1 MKRIQMA
8 LPQDS
13 YEAHELQWQLYTKA
27 GNQRMQAKLYHEA
40 QQAYDRALVLA
51 ERLLEKARNKATHP
65 DAIHPYVVSCHNL
78 ADCYLTLGNAQ
89 QAEIILRQAFDR
101 IIGMMTDEGSPNPHK
116 LEAFKALKAVSFKIN
131 SFYRKLD
138 QVTQAEEFFE
148 RSIVLAQNFLAHFEF
163 PPTVNLADLQ
173 NHSNER

>member
-1 MKRIQMA
+1 MT

-13 YEAHELQWQLYTKA
+13 YKARELQWQLYTKA
-27 GNQRMQAKLYHEA
+27 GNQRMQANLYHEA
-40 QQAYDRALVLA
+40 QQAYDRALKFA
-51 ERLLEKARNKATHP
+51 EWLLEEARNQAMYP

-78 ADCYLTLGNAQ
+78 ADCYLTLENVQ
-89 QAEIILRQAFDR
+89 QAEMILRQAFDR
-101 IIGMMTDEGSPNPHK
+101 VIGIMTNECSPNPHK
-116 LEAFKALKAVSFKIN
+116 LEAFKALKAVSFEIN

-148 RSIVLAQNFLAHFEF
+148 RSIALAQDFLAHFEF
-163 PPTVNLADLQ
+163 PPTADLEDLQ